1 MDIVHV
7 KWSNGTIALD
17 PLRPAQVGCKMDV
30 GVPEAFKVGD
40 GLIKKGRIFHPNVLG
55 WVEGRIVG
63 GHVKDARGAIVA
75 DASPEGNVGFE
86 LAVKDGGHC
95 IGRGSGQR
103 C

>member
-17 PLRPAQVGCKMDV
+17 PLRPARVGCKMDV

-40 GLIKKGRIFHPNVLG
+40 GFVKKRRIFHPNVLG

-75 DASPEGNVGFE
+75 DAIPEGNVGLK
-86 LAVKDGGHC
+86 LAVKAGGHG